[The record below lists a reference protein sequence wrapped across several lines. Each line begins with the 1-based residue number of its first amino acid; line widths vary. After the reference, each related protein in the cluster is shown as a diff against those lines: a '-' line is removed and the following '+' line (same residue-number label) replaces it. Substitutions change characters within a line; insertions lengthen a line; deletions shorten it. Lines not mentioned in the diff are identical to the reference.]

1 MRIDVL
7 QLIRLYE
14 GDPSLDVGIM
24 TMNGRA
30 DKFPLARII
39 RAHARAVRV
48 INNSTEEIDNAV

>member
-30 DKFPLARII
+30 DKFPLAR
-39 RAHARAVRV
+39 ARCPR
-48 INNSTEEIDNAV
+48 D